1 MNSQNEV
8 RLSLKVFRGFLSM
21 QHNFEVGVD
30 LGFAVPMIKK

>member
-8 RLSLKVFRGFLSM
+8 QLSLKVFKGFLSM

-30 LGFAVPMIKK
+30 LGFAVPMMMK